1 MTRFGRE
8 SDLRRMLN
16 VRKDEGFSPD
26 FLAVKEDLIDC
37 RLRDQVV

>member
-8 SDLRRMLN
+8 SDLRRRLN

-26 FLAVKEDLIDC
+26 FLAVKKDSIDC
-37 RLRDQVV
+37 RLQAR